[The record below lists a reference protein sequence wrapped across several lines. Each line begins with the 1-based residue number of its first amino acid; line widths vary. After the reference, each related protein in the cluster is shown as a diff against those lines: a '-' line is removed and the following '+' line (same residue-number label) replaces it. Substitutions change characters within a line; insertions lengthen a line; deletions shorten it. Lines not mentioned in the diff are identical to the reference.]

1 MKMKGRKQ
9 TMVEKSKNY
18 IISGEAFWA
27 SLVQP
32 NTKYVPS
39 WQVDVGNLDDNTA
52 KMLKDLD
59 LNVRK
64 CDKQEHNRGMFIT
77 LKRNVAYQS
86 GEQKSPPIVKDSQ
99 NNPWNGMLIGNGSKI
114 NAKFH
119 VYTNSYGTFAELDA
133 VQVVKLVEYARSDFD
148 TVEGGYT
155 VSNESN
161 DLEEIAL

>member
-1 MKMKGRKQ
+1 
-9 TMVEKSKNY
+9 MVEKSKNY

-52 KMLKDLD
+52 KMLKDLG

-64 CDKQEHNRGMFIT
+64 CDKEEHNRGMFIT
-77 LKRNVAYQS
+77 LKRKVAYQS

-99 NNPWNGMLIGNGSKI
+99 NNPWNGSLIGNGSKI

-119 VYTNSYGTFAELDA
+119 VYSNNYGTFAELDA

-155 VSNESN
+155 ISNGSD